1 MGIHGGM
8 TAFFRLITVAFY
20 LIRLSRSQR
29 GRMLF
34 ARARAVAHS
43 PEGRELLGYAQRAAR
58 DPKNRKRLQ
67 LLVAKTRKAR

>member
-1 MGIHGGM
+1 
-8 TAFFRLITVAFY
+8 
-20 LIRLSRSQR
+20 
-29 GRMLF
+29 MLF